1 MALASALLLIV
12 LAMLLPLLSGSLNLM
27 TNTQVRSDSI
37 DNTQLAL
44 AQIGHDVVSSNL
56 LYIDS
61 TGLVHLQSYGK
72 GAVSSCIEYQVSYPA
87 APQAQKGTLQRRT
100 KTPGTGNTGWG
111 TSWTNVM
118 TGIVN
123 SSQTGAPPV
132 FSVPASTQ
140 YQSLVV
146 NLWVQVDTRTA
157 KVAAAPENYTS
168 TFTGPA
174 IPANSGATA
183 TPTSEPC

>member
-1 MALASALLLIV
+1 
-12 LAMLLPLLSGSLNLM
+12 
-27 TNTQVRSDSI
+27 
-37 DNTQLAL
+37 
-44 AQIGHDVVSSNL
+44 
-56 LYIDS
+56 
-61 TGLVHLQSYGK
+61 
-72 GAVSSCIEYQVSYPA
+72 VSYPA

-100 KTPGTGNTGWG
+100 KTPGTSSWG

-123 SSQTGAPPV
+123 SSQTGTPAV
-132 FSVPASTQ
+132 FTVPSSSQ
-140 YQSLVV
+140 YQSLAV
-146 NLWVQVDTRTA
+146 NLWVQIDTRTA

-183 TPTSEPC
+183 TPTTEPC